1 MLNIIISIIG
11 LVLFICGIVLRCVKH
26 VLEDSISKRMRTIMI
41 IAGAVLMVLSQS
53 FTIVPSNKTGIAVTF
68 GQINQTP
75 VRAGFKA
82 KLPIFEEIALVDNRM
97 KQTTLEE
104 KCYSETNQQTVIFYE
119 DVKITHQLPSESSV
133 WVYSNVPNYEKELI
147 DADMIASA
155 VKASSVTLTDKEATN
170 RAMIEPLIT
179 ENLQKVC
186 DQKYGSGVVRVISC
200 VVGNADFTDE
210 YNAAI
215 SAKNIAEMNE
225 QTREVERRIAEED
238 ALSQKRVDITKAEA
252 AAEVKEEEA
261 RGEAEALYIIAQK
274 QAEANELLTESM
286 SDAILKS
293 QFYEKWNGEL
303 PNYVGGE
310 NGGSFIF
317 DMTE

>member
-1 MLNIIISIIG
+1 MLNIIIGIIG
-11 LVLFICGIVLRCVKH
+11 LVLFIGGFFLRCIIQTSEEAI
-26 VLEDSISKRMRTIMI
+26 LKRVRTVMI
-41 IAGAVLMVLSQS
+41 IAGAVILVLSQS

-119 DVKITHQLPSESSV
+119 NVKITYQLPSESSV

-147 DADMIASA
+147 DAGMIASA

-179 ENLQKVC
+179 QNLQKVC
-186 DQKYGSGVVRVISC
+186 DQKYGSGVVKVISC

-215 SAKNIAEMNE
+215 EAKNIAEMNE
-225 QTREVERRIAEED
+225 QTREVARHTAEED
-238 ALSQKRVDITKAEA
+238 ALSQKRLDITNAEA
-252 AAEVKEEEA
+252 VAEKKKKEA
-261 RGEAEALYIIAQK
+261 QGEAEALYIIAQK
-274 QAEANELLTESM
+274 QAEANELLAESM

-293 QFYEKWNGEL
+293 QFYEKWNGEF

-310 NGGSFIF
+310 NGSSLIF
-317 DMTE
+317 DMTK